1 MYEPPE
7 GMMFNPYPESL
18 RGAAIVKQSDV
29 QSLCKVFLNYR
40 TPYDFDPSY
49 NWAEDVKAKRAKK

>member
-1 MYEPPE
+1 MYELPE

-18 RGAAIVKQSDV
+18 KGSIVKQSTV
-29 QSLCKVFLNYR
+29 QSLCKVFLNHR

-49 NWAEDVKAKRAKK
+49 DWAKEVKDKRGKK